1 MEQIPL
7 YKGSLFLS
15 FQIDIVSL
23 SLIALAP
30 TSAHSPVVCLNPLKI
45 SPVFLI
51 GYLERLRDRQEPAQ
65 VKHRHRWR
73 ATHSLV

>member
-7 YKGSLFLS
+7 YKGSLFLAV
-15 FQIDIVSL
+15 QIDIISL
-23 SLIALAP
+23 SLITLVP
-30 TSAHSPVVCLNPLKI
+30 KCAHSPVICLNPVKI

-51 GYLERLRDRQEPAQ
+51 RYLKGLGDRQEPAQ
-65 VKHRHRWR
+65 VKHYCWR